1 MRPVKLTMK
10 AFGPYNANENIDFRK
25 LEDNNL
31 FLITGNTGS
40 GKTTIFDAIT
50 YALFGEASSD
60 DRDDKN
66 LISDFASEDE
76 ITQIIFDFSLSGKY
90 YRVLRTPE
98 QQRKKQRGEGYTKQP
113 ASASLYEIDEGGKE
127 LNLLTSRKITD
138 TTEKIK
144 ELIGLD
150 ANQFK
155 QIIMLP
161 QGAFRELLTSKSD
174 ERQKI
179 LQRLFLTE
187 KYQLFEDKLKNKEKK
202 LNIKLGS
209 VNSDIKHQ
217 IDEVKVSE
225 EEENDFLELRS
236 NTNGLDSFIEE
247 LQRFIEY
254 KYAQKNQLNIEAEKS
269 KEKKRSIENK
279 IEDAKVLL
287 ERFKEHES
295 LNQELKRME
304 EKNDKIVQLEE
315 KIRLGKNA
323 LMVLDKELL
332 LKQYREES
340 IQKEIEYG
348 NIATRLKNTQEE
360 LENIRLLSEKAESEW
375 KPILENSKNLINTL
389 KEYEKEVITVEGIQ
403 KEATKQK
410 IRIENLENEIQ
421 KTETA
426 ILKQKNLINGIKVE
440 INAVENLPEKK
451 DLIISKLN
459 RNKDEKFQNKL
470 LSELLSQ
477 YALLSAKRE
486 KLAEDY
492 KLQNSEAKAANK
504 SINNI
509 VESLKELKEMERK
522 NLAFTLADSLNDN
535 EPCPVC
541 GSVHHPAPVKNSVE
555 IDLKQIQRLESDL
568 EEKKTETNQQLGTLK
583 IILKNGTETREE
595 MQRIWAKICE
605 EKGRQFEENEEMF
618 NKLTDG
624 LSVKTKQLQDE
635 FDHLSSEMNKINDA
649 ERILKTNRNKLEK
662 SENELITLR
671 EKKEILIQKS
681 TIETTE
687 YVKNETRLSA
697 INEKIPEKYLAL
709 SALRQEIRSKIQTA
723 DDLDKKIKECADKLS
738 QTNILFA
745 SLKTKKEEA
754 QKQLQSL
761 KEKTEKQKKF
771 FVETVYE
778 NNFDSVEDYNSAK
791 MTKEAIKK
799 DENDIA
805 SFRKLYDEKKNR
817 FIFLTTE
824 LKEVQRPQLMELKED
839 KDKIEKK
846 ILDTESRVILI
857 NEQIQNNE
865 RRLKS
870 LNDLNEKRKE
880 IYKEYEVYGYLK
892 NITSGKNAYRITF
905 ERFVQTAFLDDILIS
920 ANQRLEKM
928 TDGRY
933 YLNRQMEAAN
943 LRSTSG
949 LDIEVF
955 DQYTGESRH
964 VKTLSGGEGFKASL
978 AMALGLSE
986 VVQSYAGGV
995 SLETLFIDEGFG
1007 SLDSESLDS
1016 AIKTLMELQSTGR
1029 LVGII
1034 SHVQELKERI
1044 DAYLEVIATKNG
1056 SYTRFHIP

>member
-50 YALFGEASSD
+50 YALFGEASSE

-254 KYAQKNQLNIEAEKS
+254 KYIQKKQLRIEADKFNEQKAL
-269 KEKKRSIENK
+269 IETR
-279 IEDAKVLL
+279 ISEAKLLL
-287 ERFKEHES
+287 EKFSERED
-295 LNQELKRME
+295 LDIELKTLE
-304 EKNDKIVQLEE
+304 EKNKEIKQVEE
-315 KIRLGKNA
+315 KIKLGKNA
-323 LMVLDKELL
+323 LLVLDKELL

-340 IQKEIEYG
+340 AQKEKELVSITTHFEK
-348 NIATRLKNTQEE
+348 TKEE
-360 LENIRLLSEKAESEW
+360 LEQIKQVNTKAETDW
-375 KPILENSKNLINTL
+375 KPQLEQIKTQINTL
-389 KEYEKEVITVEGIQ
+389 KEYEKEVITVEAIQ
-403 KEATKQK
+403 KEAVKQK
-410 IRIENLENEIQ
+410 ARIENIEKEIQ
-421 KTETA
+421 KTDTA
-426 ILKQKNLINGIKVE
+426 IVKQNSLISTIKSE

-459 RNKDEKFQNKL
+459 KNKDEKFKNKML
-470 LSELLSQ
+470 TELLSQ
-477 YALLSAKRE
+477 YELLSVKRE
-486 KLAEDY
+486 KLAEEY
-492 KLQNSEAKAANK
+492 KQHNSEAKK
-504 SINNI
+504 SKTEINNI
-509 VESLKELKEMERK
+509 IEQVKNLKELEKK
-522 NLAFTLADSLNDN
+522 NLAYTLAQTLTDE

-541 GSVHHPAPVKNSVE
+541 GSIHHPDPAKKSVE
-555 IDLKQIQRLESDL
+555 IEINKIEKLEAEL
-568 EEKKTETNQQLGTLK
+568 EEKKTVTNQQLGTLK

-595 MQRIWAKICE
+595 MKRIWVKICE
-605 EKGRQFEENEEMF
+605 EKERQFEENEEMF
-618 NKLTDG
+618 NKLIEN
-624 LSVKTKQLQDE
+624 LSSKTKQTQEE
-635 FDHLSSEMNKINDA
+635 FNHLSSEMNKINDS
-649 ERILKTNRNKLEK
+649 ERILKANKIKEEK
-662 SENELITLR
+662 AEHELVLLR
-671 EKKEILIQKS
+671 EKKEILIKKS
-681 TIETTE
+681 TLETTE
-687 YVKNETRLSA
+687 YIKNETRLTA
-697 INEKIPEKYLAL
+697 ITEKVPEKYLTL
-709 SALRQEIRSKIQTA
+709 STLRQEIRIKTQSA
-723 DDLDKKIKECADKLS
+723 NNLDKNIKDCVEKLS
-738 QTNILFA
+738 KTNILFA
-745 SLKTKKEEA
+745 SLKTKKEEG
-754 QKQLQSL
+754 QKHLNTL
-761 KEKTEKQKKF
+761 REKTEKQQKLF
-771 FVETVYE
+771 EASIVE
-778 NNFDSVEDYNSAK
+778 NNFDSVEAYHSAK
-791 MTKEAIKK
+791 MTKEVIKTG
-799 DENDIA
+799 ENNITA
-805 SFRKLYDEKKNR
+805 FRKLHDEKKNR
-817 FIFLTTE
+817 FTFLNTE
-824 LKEVQRPQLMELKED
+824 LKEVQRPLLLELEEQKNTY
-839 KDKIEKK
+839 EKK
-846 ILDTESRVILI
+846 IVHTENRAVLI

-865 RRLKS
+865 KRLSALK
-870 LNDLNEKRKE
+870 DLNEKRGE